1 MSRPR
6 ALVSAARGIGDIL
19 RITPLVRVCARLG
32 FEVDVLIAS
41 DYPAVVPLL
50 ERDADIRRLFH
61 VASAWRGGGVPIAAG
76 IAGERYDVATFTYWS
91 QVFRPQVRAARM
103 LAFPQAE
110 WLRNGDSSCVRAI
123 ARQLG
128 WSAPLPAPFAHPSSR
143 VFELAAGTV
152 ALHPGCKPDWPWKKW
167 HGFDAL
173 AAALPHVAIVGADG
187 DRDNTGTYFG
197 RAFAWPPH
205 ARDFT
210 GALDLADTAAL
221 ISQCAALVAN
231 DSGLMHLGVALGVPT
246 FGIFGITSP
255 AREAMDAPNMAV
267 VTKGL
272 ACERRCRA
280 GAWGRRD
287 CEHHLQCLRS
297 LTASEVLE
305 RLQAGLAGD
314 QPAHAGIA
322 IADVSAGADTWT
334 R

>member
-19 RITPLVRVCARLG
+19 RITPLVRVCAQLG
-32 FEVDVLIAS
+32 FDVDVLIAS
-41 DYPAVVPLL
+41 DYPAVGRLL
-50 ERDADIRRLFH
+50 ESDADIRRLFH
-61 VASAWRGGGVPIAAG
+61 VASAWHAGGIPIVAG
-76 IAGERYDVATFTYWS
+76 IAGERYDIATFTYWS
-91 QVFRPQVRAARM
+91 QVFRPQVRATRM

-110 WLRNGDSSCVRAI
+110 WLRNGDTACVRAL

-128 WSAPLPAPFAHPSSR
+128 WAGPLPAPFAHPSHR
-143 VFELAAGTV
+143 IFDVAPGTI

-173 AAALPHVAIVGADG
+173 AAALPHVAIVGGDS

-197 RAFAWPPH
+197 CPFAWPPH

-272 ACERRCRA
+272 PCERRCRA

-287 CEHHLQCLRS
+287 CEHHLLCLRS
-297 LTASEVLE
+297 LTAADVLE
-305 RLQAGLAGD
+305 RLQAGLTDHGPRQAEIGMRN
-314 QPAHAGIA
+314 
-322 IADVSAGADTWT
+322 VCAGADPWT
-334 R
+334 N

>member
-1 MSRPR
+1 VSRPR

-19 RITPLVRVCARLG
+19 RVTPLVRVCARLG
-32 FEVDVLIAS
+32 FDVDLLMAS
-41 DYPAVVPLL
+41 DYPAVVQLL
-50 ERDADIRRLFH
+50 ESDADIRRVFH
-61 VASAWRGGGVPIAAG
+61 VASAWRAGGVPIVPG
-76 IAGERYDVATFTYWS
+76 IAGQRYDVAAFTYWS
-91 QVFRPQVRAARM
+91 QVFRSQVRAART
-103 LAFPQAE
+103 LVFPQAE
-110 WLRNGDSSCVRAI
+110 WLRHGDTACVAAI

-128 WSAPLPAPFAHPSSR
+128 WAGPLPAPFAHPSRR
-143 VFELAAGTV
+143 VFALAPGTI

-173 AAALPHVAIVGADG
+173 AAALPHVAIVGADS

-197 RAFAWPPH
+197 RPFEWPLH

-246 FGIFGITSP
+246 FGVFGITSP
-255 AREAMDAPNMAV
+255 AREAMAAPNMAV

-272 ACERRCRA
+272 PCEQRCRA

-297 LTASEVLE
+297 LTASDVLA
-305 RLQAGLAGD
+305 RLQAGLAG
-314 QPAHAGIA
+314 QEPGHAGIA
-322 IADVSAGADTWT
+322 MRNVSAGADAWT
-334 R
+334 T